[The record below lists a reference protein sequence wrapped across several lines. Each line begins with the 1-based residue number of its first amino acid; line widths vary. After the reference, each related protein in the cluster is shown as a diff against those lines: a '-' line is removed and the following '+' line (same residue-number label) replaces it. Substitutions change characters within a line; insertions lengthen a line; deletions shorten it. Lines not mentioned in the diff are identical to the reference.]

1 MAMNGLVKGLVDLAK
16 KVSPF
21 KFGYEA
27 TVSGTRRK
35 APVSDVKGEDDH
47 LNPIER
53 RALISTTRDLRRNF
67 ALSAWMIRKH
77 LDFVATHE
85 FQSKTG
91 NKEFDEKFE
100 SLMLWWGNKRNFDV
114 AERHSMHGFI
124 RLAESGRCVDGD
136 FFIQKT
142 RKGRLVGI
150 EGDRIANPVMGVRRN
165 KIIMKDYKR
174 GVKVNKAGKAVSY
187 LLNNRV
193 NDGSQLQFDR
203 TLNARDI
210 IHFSYWDRIDQI
222 RGISPLA
229 PGINPMQDTREAIVY
244 ALGRAKVSQLFAL
257 ALKRSSGDSPG
268 QISGGTDADGDE
280 DKSEFVVDFNTGP
293 VQLDLDPED
302 EATFLE
308 SKQPST
314 ELQTFLHSVIGLALK
329 SLDIPLSFYDEAYTN
344 YSGARQALVLY
355 FQSAKEKQRAVQDLL
370 NELTHWRLMLWILDG
385 IITLPGNMT
394 ISDVLWEWHPAGIPW
409 IDPAKETIGDMK
421 AVELGVSTRQ
431 QIVKRA
437 HGKSWKN
444 DVLPELKE
452 EKKLMEE
459 AGLIDKPVVKEE
471 VAPNAK

>member
-1 MAMNGLVKGLVDLAK
+1 MAMNDLVKGLVDLAR
-16 KVSPF
+16 KVNPF

-35 APVSDVKGEDDH
+35 PPVSDVKGEDDH

-67 ALSAWMIRKH
+67 VLAAWAIRKH
-77 LDFVATHE
+77 LDMVATHE

-91 NKEFDEKFE
+91 NKEFDAKFE
-100 SLMLWWGNKRNFDV
+100 ELIKWWEKKEHFDV
-114 AERHSMHGFI
+114 AEKHGRHAFI
-124 RLAESGRCVDGD
+124 RLAEAGRCVDGD
-136 FFIQKT
+136 FFIQRT
-142 RKGRLVGI
+142 RKGRVVGI
-150 EGDRIANPVMGVRRN
+150 EGDRIANPVMGIKRN
-165 KIIMKDYKR
+165 RITMEDYKR

-203 TLNARDI
+203 VLNARDI

-229 PGINPMQDTREAIVY
+229 PSINPMQDTREAIVY

-257 ALKRSSGDSPG
+257 ALKRAPGDSAG
-268 QISGGTDADGDE
+268 EISGGTNAEGEE
-280 DKSEFVVDFNTGP
+280 DKSEFVVDFNQGP
-293 VQLDLDPED
+293 VQLDLDPDD

-308 SKQPST
+308 SKQPSQ
-314 ELQTFLHSVIGLALK
+314 ELQTFLNFVIGLALK
-329 SLDIPLSFYDEAYTN
+329 SLDIPLSFYDESYTN

-370 NELTHWRLMLWILDG
+370 NELTAWRLMLWILDG

-409 IDPAKETIGDMK
+409 IDPAKETSGDEK
-421 AVELGVSTRQ
+421 AVKLGVNTRE
-431 QIVKRA
+431 QIVKRV

-444 DVLPELKE
+444 DVLPELIE
-452 EKKLMEE
+452 EDKLMKA
-459 AGLIDKPVVKEE
+459 AGLIQEPVIQE